1 MKAIVFTEYGPL
13 DALQLKEVGEPTP
26 GDDEVLVQ
34 VHAASVVWADLA
46 FVRGQPFVSRLSSGL
61 RKPKHTIPGMDLAGR
76 VEATGRKVTRFQ
88 PGDEV
93 FGDVSECRFG
103 AFAEKVCAR
112 QDGLAL
118 KPANITFEEAAAVPQ
133 AATVALQGLRDSGGV
148 QPGQKVLI
156 NGASGGNGS
165 FAVQIAKS
173 FGAEVSGVC
182 STRNADLVRSL
193 GADQVIDYAHEDF
206 TQGGRRYDLIFDMV
220 ANRPVSHY
228 LRALEPGGTYV
239 ACPFSA
245 FALLLGPLIS
255 AIRSQ
260 KVRQLMHKPSAK
272 DLTFVSG
279 LLEAG
284 KVKPVI
290 GRRYPL
296 AEVAEA
302 LRCYE
307 EEHPHGKVVI
317 TVQNDENDTTL

>member
-13 DALQLKEVGEPTP
+13 DVLQLRDVAEPTP
-26 GDDEVLVQ
+26 RDDEVLVE

-61 RKPKHTIPGMDLAGR
+61 REPKHTIPGMDVAGR
-76 VEATGRKVTRFQ
+76 VQAVGSKVTRFL

-103 AFAEKVCAR
+103 AFAEMVCAR
-112 QDGLAL
+112 EDGLAP
-118 KPANITFEEAAAVPQ
+118 KPAAITFEEAASVPQ
-133 AATVALQGLRDSGGV
+133 AATVALQGLRDSGGI

-156 NGASGGNGS
+156 NGASGGNGT
-165 FAVQIAKS
+165 FAVQIARAL
-173 FGAEVSGVC
+173 GAEVTGVC
-182 STRNADLVRSL
+182 STQHVVLVRSL
-193 GADQVIDYAHEDF
+193 GADHVIDYTQKDF
-206 TQGGRRYDLIFDMV
+206 TQSGQRYDLIFDIV
-220 ANRPVSHY
+220 ANRPVSAY

-245 FALLLGPLIS
+245 VALLLGPVIS
-255 AIRSQ
+255 RLRSK
-260 KVRQLMHKPSAK
+260 KVTQLMHAPSAS
-272 DLTFVSG
+272 DLAVVKE

-284 KVKPVI
+284 KVVPVI

-296 AEVAEA
+296 AEAAQA

-307 EEHPHGKVVI
+307 EEHPHGKVVV
-317 TVQNDENDTTL
+317 TVRNGGNHTT